1 MPDAPSPSPAGR
13 VVHEVVWSDAF
24 SWWILFKAAG
34 MAFAP
39 TVLALATFGSM
50 ATWAGF
56 SLADAVGLPTVTA
69 KLATNPSA
77 SVPCGSCGAAVTGQ
91 LPTPSRVALPMAFAW
106 VEATPSPVAE
116 LLVLLSTPWNPL
128 ATTPAFLG
136 SLARVVW
143 FLLVWSIV
151 ATAITRHVA
160 LRLVDEELPGLLQA
174 VRYGSQKWLASF
186 NAAAF
191 VFLGLAALSV
201 PGALLGLLMRFDW
214 GLAVAGAIWPLVLL
228 GAVVLAILAV
238 GLAAGWPLMV
248 SAVGV
253 ERGDSFQAISTAF
266 SYLYQR
272 PIHFAFYS
280 LISCGVAVLA
290 FFAAALF
297 ADTTLTFALWATSFG
312 MGHDRT
318 ADVIGAVVRG
328 AADPRWGIQALQF
341 WTDGLRAILAAFGW
355 GYFWAIAPAIYL
367 LLRQDVDAT
376 ELDEIVLDEP
386 PGDST

>member
-1 MPDAPSPSPAGR
+1 MPDSPPPSPAGR
-13 VVHEVVWSDAF
+13 VVHEVIWSDAF

-39 TVLALATFGSM
+39 TVLVLATFGSV

-56 SLADAVGLPTVTA
+56 SLADTLGLPAVTTA
-69 KLATNPSA
+69 QAVEA
-77 SVPCGSCGAAVTGQ
+77 GAVAACRSCGGAVTGQ
-91 LPTPSRVALPMAFAW
+91 LPTPSGVALPMAYSW
-106 VEATPSPVAE
+106 IQSTPAPVAE
-116 LLVLLSTPWNPL
+116 LLALLTTPWNPL
-128 ATTPAFLG
+128 ASTPEFLG

-160 LRLVDEELPGLLQA
+160 LRLVDEELPGLFQA
-174 VRYGSQKWLASF
+174 VQYGSSKWLASF
-186 NAAAF
+186 NAAMF
-191 VFLGLAALSV
+191 VFLGLAALSL
-201 PGALLGLLMRFDW
+201 PGALLGLLMRVDW
-214 GLAVAGAIWPLVLL
+214 GLAVAGAIWPVVLL
-228 GAVVLAILAV
+228 GAVVLAILAI

-248 SAVGV
+248 SAIGV

-290 FFAAALF
+290 FFAAAVF

-328 AADPRWGIQALQF
+328 NADPRWGIQALQF
-341 WTDGLRAILAAFGW
+341 WTDGLRAVLAAFGW
-355 GYFWAIAPAIYL
+355 GYFWSIAPAIYL

-386 PGDST
+386 SGA

>member
-1 MPDAPSPSPAGR
+1 MPDSPPPSPAGR
-13 VVHEVVWSDAF
+13 VVHEVIWSDAF

-39 TVLALATFGSM
+39 TVLVLATFGSV

-56 SLADAVGLPTVTA
+56 SLADTLGLPAVTTA
-69 KLATNPSA
+69 QAVEAGAVAACS
-77 SVPCGSCGAAVTGQ
+77 SCGGAVTGQ
-91 LPTPSRVALPMAFAW
+91 LPTPSGVALPMAYSW
-106 VEATPSPVAE
+106 IQSTPAPVAE
-116 LLVLLSTPWNPL
+116 LLALLTTPWNPL
-128 ATTPAFLG
+128 ASTPEFLG

-160 LRLVDEELPGLLQA
+160 LRLVDEELPGLFQA
-174 VRYGSQKWLASF
+174 VQYGSSKWLASF
-186 NAAAF
+186 NAAMF
-191 VFLGLAALSV
+191 VFLGLAALSL
-201 PGALLGLLMRFDW
+201 PGALLGLLMRVDW
-214 GLAVAGAIWPLVLL
+214 GLAVAGAIWPVVLL
-228 GAVVLAILAV
+228 GAVVLAILAI

-248 SAVGV
+248 SAIGV

-290 FFAAALF
+290 FFAAAVF

-318 ADVIGAVVRG
+318 VDVIGAVVRG
-328 AADPRWGIQALQF
+328 NADPRWGIQALQF
-341 WTDGLRAILAAFGW
+341 WTDGLRAVLAAFGW
-355 GYFWAIAPAIYL
+355 GYFWSIAPAIYL

-386 PGDST
+386 SGA

>member
-1 MPDAPSPSPAGR
+1 MPDTPPPSPAGR

-24 SWWILFKAAG
+24 SWWILLKAAG

-39 TVLALATFGSM
+39 TVLVLAMLGSL

-56 SLADAVGLPTVTA
+56 SLADAVGLPSATA
-69 KLATNPSA
+69 ALAGDPA
-77 SVPCGSCGAAVTGQ
+77 VAAGCGTCGGPVAGQ
-91 LPTPSRVALPMAFAW
+91 LPTPSRVALPMVYAW
-106 VEATPSPVAE
+106 MEAAPAPITE
-116 LLVLLSTPWNPL
+116 LLTLLATPWNPL
-128 ATTPAFLG
+128 ATMPEFLG

-143 FLLVWSIV
+143 FLLVWSIF

-160 LRLVDEELPGLLQA
+160 LRLVDEELPGLPQA
-174 VRYGSQKWLASF
+174 IAFGSQKWLAAF

-191 VFLGLAALSV
+191 VFLGLAVLSV
-201 PGALLGLLMRFDW
+201 PGAILGLLMRLDW
-214 GLAVAGAIWPLVLL
+214 GLVVAGAIWPLVLL
-228 GAVVLAILAV
+228 GAVVLAILAI

-248 SAVGV
+248 ATVGV

-280 LISCGVAVLA
+280 LVSCGVAVLA

-297 ADTTLTFALWATSFG
+297 ADSTLTFALWATSFG

-341 WTDGLRAILAAFGW
+341 WVDGLRAVLAAFGW

-386 PGDST
+386 PGA

>member
-1 MPDAPSPSPAGR
+1 
-13 VVHEVVWSDAF
+13 
-24 SWWILFKAAG
+24 

-39 TVLALATFGSM
+39 TVLVLATFGSV

-56 SLADAVGLPTVTA
+56 SLADTLGLPAVTTA
-69 KLATNPSA
+69 QAVEA
-77 SVPCGSCGAAVTGQ
+77 GAVAACGSCGGAVTGQ
-91 LPTPSRVALPMAFAW
+91 LPTPSGVALPMAYSW
-106 VEATPSPVAE
+106 IQSTPAPVAE
-116 LLVLLSTPWNPL
+116 LLALLTTPWNPL
-128 ATTPAFLG
+128 ASTPEFLG

-160 LRLVDEELPGLLQA
+160 LRLVDEELPGLFQA
-174 VRYGSQKWLASF
+174 VQYGSSKWLASF
-186 NAAAF
+186 NAAMF
-191 VFLGLAALSV
+191 VFLGLAALSL
-201 PGALLGLLMRFDW
+201 PGALLGLLMRVDW
-214 GLAVAGAIWPLVLL
+214 GLAVAGAIWPVVLL
-228 GAVVLAILAV
+228 GAVVLAILAI
-238 GLAAGWPLMV
+238 GLAAGWPPMV
-248 SAVGV
+248 SAIGV

-290 FFAAALF
+290 FFAAAVF

-318 ADVIGAVVRG
+318 VDVIGAVVRG
-328 AADPRWGIQALQF
+328 NADPRWGIQALQF
-341 WTDGLRAILAAFGW
+341 WTDGLRAVLAAFGW
-355 GYFWAIAPAIYL
+355 GYFWSIAPAIYL

-386 PGDST
+386 SGA